1 MINEDQLDNEQ
12 KDIAQNEVA
21 ETPAPVKNPDDW
33 VTEHFSRKEL
43 IKSST
48 AARLGIDNTPS
59 TTEWENIKYTAQQ
72 LEKIR
77 AYVTEKLGK
86 ETAVIVSSCFRCMKL
101 NRAVGGSVTSAHC
114 HGLAADFDIAGL
126 TSPQTAKLIRE
137 MRSKGLIDY
146 DQLILEYPKNGNGAW
161 VHIGFKAGGKG
172 HRHQELTA
180 TRVNGK
186 TVYSAG
192 LLA

>member
-1 MINEDQLDNEQ
+1 MINE
-12 KDIAQNEVA
+12 QNIPQVDVPKQEMP
-21 ETPAPVKNPDDW
+21 EITILERNPNDW

-43 IKSST
+43 TKSNT

-59 TTEWENIKYTAQQ
+59 TTEWENIKYTAEQ

-86 ETAVIVSSCFRCMKL
+86 ETAVIVSSCFRCVKL
-101 NRAVGGSVTSAHC
+101 NKAVGGSATSAHC

-126 TSPQTAKLIRE
+126 TSPQTAKLVRE

-161 VHIGFKAGGKG
+161 VHIGFKTGGKG

-180 TRVNGK
+180 NRVNGK